1 MAVGFERLLSV
12 NELNKLHL
20 VFVSQ
25 CSSDMEKEFAGN
37 SPWYTKFQEKNVLFS
52 LLSPMRK
59 IRWPEKM
66 ATSIDCPSFWYPV
79 ISYPGT
85 VVSYPSLSRSVP
97 KFESF
102 RTQVWVVA
110 YPIRWSIHIDINRCV
125 QQISRV
131 KRVRHKEKSVYLW
144 PSRQKQYN
152 YCLTQGKCDIFSWK
166 VYRFYLSL
174 F

>member
-1 MAVGFERLLSV
+1 
-12 NELNKLHL
+12 
-20 VFVSQ
+20 
-25 CSSDMEKEFAGN
+25 
-37 SPWYTKFQEKNVLFS
+37 
-52 LLSPMRK
+52 MRK

-110 YPIRWSIHIDINRCV
+110 YPIRWSIHTDINRCV

-174 F
+174 FLTITARVSVIFFLQLLTWKTYFISLGTKRPSWVRNEWADWVRNDPVG

>member
-1 MAVGFERLLSV
+1 
-12 NELNKLHL
+12 
-20 VFVSQ
+20 
-25 CSSDMEKEFAGN
+25 
-37 SPWYTKFQEKNVLFS
+37 
-52 LLSPMRK
+52 MRK

-110 YPIRWSIHIDINRCV
+110 YPIRWSIHTDINRCV
-125 QQISRV
+125 RQISRV
-131 KRVRHKEKSVYLW
+131 KRVRYKEKSVLYTCDLLDKNNIIIAW
-144 PSRQKQYN
+144 RKVSVIFLVEKSIVFTCHFFNNNSSCQ
-152 YCLTQGKCDIFSWK
+152 CDIFSPIANLENIL
-166 VYRFYLSL
+166 Y
-174 F
+174 